1 MPLSSAVGLGVITW
15 KPRTADKSKYECICS
30 PFPEGALISKLL
42 KAIFHFWFGD
52 SKSTPN
58 IPNWL
63 RDKFVPIF
71 DLHATQAALSD
82 PFRQCEKC
90 GELVE
95 FTDYQVHVERHTL
108 SVKQCCGLTF
118 RDDGHCEVVGNW

>member
-1 MPLSSAVGLGVITW
+1 MNLILNHMESGT
-15 KPRTADKSKYECICS
+15 
-30 PFPEGALISKLL
+30 PFQ
-42 KAIFHFWFGD
+42 AIFHFWYGD

-63 RDKFVPIF
+63 RDKFVPVF
-71 DLHATQAALSD
+71 DLHATQAALND

-108 SVKQCCGLTF
+108 SMKQCCGLTF
-118 RDDGHCEVVGNW
+118 RDFTLRRGWETETLRIN